1 MENANLADPY
11 TCTVRIMAPKGK
23 SKVLSK
29 IVSPLTKWID
39 PSFQMFQ
46 LCDGTHTKTEK
57 LTCNEGSGDDEV
69 LHTPAISIMMFLSES
84 GTVTYDELK
93 TTLRKRPW
101 KLHHK
106 MELKSKISPDRT
118 IGCQEFYGLA
128 DDMPLWSICPIHCGN
143 EHIRFLLHVRKFKEM
158 VEFYR
163 IITNAEMESS
173 KPGFCIFPIYAQ
185 PGLDCQLALKYSRHI
200 DPIPIDNVILVF
212 KVGCLK
218 SIKTSVD
225 TMVTK
230 IDDTTYSLYDPDG
243 NKIHLKIEPQHLR
256 SSPSGFSTMSA
267 VKNILEDYKSY
278 RSSSDSYDS
287 GRFSD
292 SDLWFS
298 EAEQQHVTENLTKI
312 HCNFQNKSLM
322 GIKSP
327 QRHKTNENSDL
338 LNQTSDSCQTN
349 YQKQNT
355 GSDFGQMKEICKNQ
369 PCFKESVYL

>member
-1 MENANLADPY
+1 
-11 TCTVRIMAPKGK
+11 
-23 SKVLSK
+23 
-29 IVSPLTKWID
+29 
-39 PSFQMFQ
+39 
-46 LCDGTHTKTEK
+46 
-57 LTCNEGSGDDEV
+57 
-69 LHTPAISIMMFLSES
+69 
-84 GTVTYDELK
+84 
-93 TTLRKRPW
+93 
-101 KLHHK
+101 
-106 MELKSKISPDRT
+106 
-118 IGCQEFYGLA
+118 
-128 DDMPLWSICPIHCGN
+128 
-143 EHIRFLLHVRKFKEM
+143 
-158 VEFYR
+158 
-163 IITNAEMESS
+163 
-173 KPGFCIFPIYAQ
+173 
-185 PGLDCQLALKYSRHI
+185 
-200 DPIPIDNVILVF
+200 
-212 KVGCLK
+212 
-218 SIKTSVD
+218 
-225 TMVTK
+225 
-230 IDDTTYSLYDPDG
+230 
-243 NKIHLKIEPQHLR
+243 
-256 SSPSGFSTMSA
+256 MSA